1 MKVKHC
7 PFMSRDDGRTAAM
20 AGCAST
26 CALAVFEVD
35 ADGTPSG
42 RWRCGLVPPVLEFG
56 EAQAYSGEAREGFGP
71 SEAPDDRL
79 E

>member
-1 MKVKHC
+1 MRIRVC
-7 PFMSRDDGRTAAM
+7 PLMSGRGASASARAKCSSKCAM
-20 AGCAST
+20 AV
-26 CALAVFEVD
+26 LEID

-56 EAQAYSGEAREGFGP
+56 EAQAYSGEHREGFGP
-71 SEAPDDRL
+71 GEAPDDHL

>member
-1 MKVKHC
+1 MIRKTC
-7 PFMSRDDGRTAAM
+7 PFVSVNGAPGDSRARCSSKCAM
-20 AGCAST
+20 AV
-26 CALAVFEVD
+26 LEID

-56 EAQAYSGEAREGFGP
+56 EMQGFSGEPREGFGP
-71 SEAPDDRL
+71 KEAPGDHL